1 MFITLAK
8 VNTILNDKS
17 RLVHATS
24 VYGHG
29 DFICEVLYANIHI
42 SIGTFI
48 LVFVMDNDSYL
59 KNYAIPLPRS
69 GNNIHSLYS
78 IKMNYYNSEIDISD
92 NRISIF
98 IADDGMEG
106 NIDTEQRSIEGNF
119 LNMMINPINR
129 NYTTEYNRDIRYT
142 EIELTRNNVEIGK
155 YANGKKYSYVFLDKE
170 KIDIEKYSANDAPPP
185 LCENAEIVEEQEQ
198 EENQNSLT
206 PESALEVDPDPIP
219 DTYLRSK
226 ITLLDD
232 YISIKKLESNDTIRD
247 EIKLSDDYIKISY
260 KYNDNLRTNIRL
272 DCDNIKFVVNKLD
285 DEFKNLSEV
294 RIRENKMYLAKF
306 DEDGNKNAVI
316 YIDDT
321 KTTVAS
327 YNAGN
332 PESVLELKGG
342 DITIKSKDKYL
353 LESGEIEVNGDP
365 QPSSTPTGGFCQ
377 ILYCPITGLPHTTN
391 KLIKPT
397 VSVDDDIDLQ

>member
-1 MFITLAK
+1 MLITLAR
-8 VNTILNDKS
+8 VNSILNERV

-29 DFICEVLYANIHI
+29 DFICEVLYSNIHI
-42 SIGTFI
+42 SIGTFL

-92 NRISIF
+92 KKISIF
-98 IADDGMEG
+98 MVDDGMEG
-106 NIDTEQRSIEGNF
+106 DIDTEERSIEGNF

-129 NYTTEYNRDIRYT
+129 DYVTEIDRNIRYT
-142 EIELTRNNVEIGK
+142 EIELDRNSIEIGK
-155 YANGKKYSYVFLDKE
+155 YSNGKKYSYILLDKD
-170 KIDIEKYSANDAPPP
+170 KIDIEKYGVNDAPSP
-185 LCENAEIVEEQEQ
+185 LCEDAESEEEEEEEQEEQ
-198 EENQNSLT
+198 LS
-206 PESALEVDPDPIP
+206 PEDALDAEPAPIP

-226 ITLLDD
+226 ITLTDD
-232 YISIKKLESNDTIRD
+232 FISIKKLESNNTIRD
-247 EIKLSDDYIKISY
+247 EINLSDDYVKISY

-272 DCDNIKFVVNKLD
+272 DCDNIKFVINKLD
-285 DEFKNLSEV
+285 DESKNISEV
-294 RIRENKMYLAKF
+294 RIRENKIYLAKF

-327 YNAGN
+327 YSDGD

-342 DITIKSKDKYL
+342 EITIKSKTKYL

-377 ILYCPITGLPHTTN
+377 ILYCPVTGLPHTTN
-391 KLIKPT
+391 KLVNPS